1 MSHAH
6 EISSMNFDET
16 LKNNNIVVL
25 DFWASWCGPCKTFGP
40 IFEKVASR
48 QPDVFF
54 GKINTENEQL
64 LASVLNIRSIPTIMI
79 FRENILVFAQ
89 AGALPEKALED
100 VLTQVKNLDM
110 NEVRSQIAKEE
121 AEESTKINS

>member
-6 EISSMNFDET
+6 EIGSTNFDET
-16 LKNNNIVVL
+16 LKSNNIVVL

-48 QPDVFF
+48 HTDVFF

-89 AGALPEKALED
+89 AGALPENALED

-110 NEVRSQIAKEE
+110 NEVKAQIAKEE
-121 AEESTKINS
+121 AEQANKINT

>member
-1 MSHAH
+1 MSFAQ
-6 EISSMNFDET
+6 EIGSMNFDDT

-48 QPDVFF
+48 HTDVFF

-89 AGALPEKALED
+89 SGALPEKALED

-110 NEVRSQIAKEE
+110 NEVRTQIAKEE
-121 AEESTKINS
+121 AEESGKLNP